1 MHKMVRLSLVSL
13 ATVCAACASAGSYSQ
28 PPWMNFF
35 VSPAP
40 TYSASRERHH
50 SRHSRVAHN
59 HSPVRES
66 AVTTVSAGSVPD
78 DKPAPAPVVASNAPV
93 TLSLAGDGMDRTRA
107 QQLLVTV
114 DSRLERVHSRKLSKS
129 QKETYERASQLAGRA
144 RRALADN
151 DCAAAPPLGRAR
163 FFMGASGAG
172 RDLPVEKSL
181 IPPLGRA
188 RFFMGASGAGRDISS
203 EKSLGVS
210 ARGVQ
215 TRRTRAAG
223 HRGGADRRIERLGR
237 FHQMHAPQARE
248 KAPAQTLPARAGADQ
263 GAGIEGRNIQGAIP
277 DSRARTT
284 HRARCLSSSPREKGR
299 PWPKGDHSSC
309 AHRLARLGATS
320 SSVPSGASTRQSW
333 RSSGRRLRRLPGHAP
348 PGSGRRRRRETA
360 TRLLRPGR

>member
-107 QQLLVTV
+107 QQLLVRV
-114 DSRLERVHSRKLSKS
+114 DSRLERVHSQKLSRS

-151 DCAAAPPLGRAR
+151 DCAAASSLAAKASSL
-163 FFMGASGAG
+163 ASG
-172 RDLPVEKSL
+172 
-181 IPPLGRA
+181 LG
-188 RFFMGASGAGRDISS
+188 GS
-203 EKSLGVS
+203 EL
-210 ARGVQ
+210 
-215 TRRTRAAG
+215 
-223 HRGGADRRIERLGR
+223 
-237 FHQMHAPQARE
+237 
-248 KAPAQTLPARAGADQ
+248 
-263 GAGIEGRNIQGAIP
+263 
-277 DSRARTT
+277 
-284 HRARCLSSSPREKGR
+284 
-299 PWPKGDHSSC
+299 
-309 AHRLARLGATS
+309 
-320 SSVPSGASTRQSW
+320 
-333 RSSGRRLRRLPGHAP
+333 
-348 PGSGRRRRRETA
+348 
-360 TRLLRPGR
+360 